1 MELQLMIICLP
12 EAYLRIWPS
21 VMISRGKNSVDR
33 PNKRACQSSA
43 APRQRR
49 RCLNKFPAGRSSRKQ
64 KVDGDRAG
72 TIYVGCPLIVFP
84 IIYA

>member
-1 MELQLMIICLP
+1 MIICLP

-21 VMISRGKNSVDR
+21 AMISRGKNSVDR
-33 PNKRACQSSA
+33 PAEQAPARAKSSA

-72 TIYVGCPLIVFP
+72 GIYVGCPLIVFP